1 MTDPFDPVRAAIAAS
16 TAQLLL
22 RAARRLDEAAL
33 ARINAALGEERIRPA
48 HTRLLPH
55 LSPEGIRPTDLAAR
69 LGVTKQAVQP
79 LLHDLIA
86 WGMVELAVDPADGR
100 ARLARLT
107 PQGGEAILHGLGVL
121 RGFEDQVVAAIGQPS
136 WDAVRA
142 GLIAL
147 LAVLDDTGSSPK
159 DASG

>member
-22 RAARRLDEAAL
+22 RAARLLDEAAL
-33 ARINAALGEERIRPA
+33 ARINAALGEDRIRPA

-55 LSPEGIRPTDLAAR
+55 LSPEGIRPTELAR
-69 LGVTKQAVQP
+69 RMGVTKQAVQP
-79 LLHDLIA
+79 LLQDLVQ
-86 WGMVELAVDPADGR
+86 WGVVELVVDPADGR

-121 RGFEDQVVAAIGQPS
+121 RGFEDEVVARIGPPA
-136 WDAVRA
+136 WDAVRT

-147 LAVLDDTGSSPK
+147 LDVLADTPSSPN
-159 DASG
+159 DAAR